1 MLTPCM
7 VPNNTKADLHTI
19 VTVNTSDSSVQDLS
33 IDAGYTVV
41 DTQNATSKSQ
51 RENMTCYD
59 LAVNG
64 VYRYIFPFFHFHFPL
79 FHL

>member
-7 VPNNTKADLHTI
+7 VRNNTKADLHTI

-41 DTQNATSKSQ
+41 DAQNATSQ

-64 VYRYIFPFFHFHFPL
+64 VYRCIFLLLMIAF
-79 FHL
+79 

>member
-7 VPNNTKADLHTI
+7 VRNSTRADLHTI
-19 VTVNTSDSSVQDLS
+19 VTVNTSDSSVQDLN

-41 DTQNATSKSQ
+41 DAQNATSQ

-64 VYRYIFPFFHFHFPL
+64 V
-79 FHL
+79 

>member
-7 VPNNTKADLHTI
+7 VPNNTKADLQTI
-19 VTVNTSDSSVQDLS
+19 VTVNSSDSSVQDLS

-41 DTQNATSKSQ
+41 DAQNATSQ
-51 RENMTCYD
+51 RENMSCYD

-64 VYRYIFPFFHFHFPL
+64 VYRLL
-79 FHL
+79 FHS

>member
-7 VPNNTKADLHTI
+7 VRNNTKDDLHTI
-19 VTVNTSDSSVQDLS
+19 VTVNTSVSSVQDLS

-41 DTQNATSKSQ
+41 DAQNATSQ

-64 VYRYIFPFFHFHFPL
+64 VCTDVFFHSL
-79 FHL
+79 

>member
-7 VPNNTKADLHTI
+7 VRNSTSANLHTI
-19 VTVNTSDSSVQDLS
+19 VTVNTSDSSVQDLN

-41 DTQNATSKSQ
+41 DTQNATLKSQ

-64 VYRYIFPFFHFHFPL
+64 VYRCIIPL
-79 FHL
+79 FMIVSSG